1 MITVL
6 AAPPLLTVQD
16 QGRPGARASGVPVA
30 GAMDPLAL
38 AAANLLVGNP
48 PDAAGLEWALGGGSI
63 RFERAAWFALGGAT
77 APARLEGVPVAPGL
91 AHVATPGSVLEIGQF
106 TSGTFLYVALEGG
119 IDVPVVLGSRST
131 YLPARLGGLEGRRL
145 RAGDRLPLGP
155 RGAGPGSGPV
165 LRERAAPGEPVPLL
179 RGPAADL
186 LDAAGWEQ
194 LLGAEFRVT
203 ASVSRMGYR
212 LEGPALACHAASD
225 RVSEPTVP
233 GAVQVPPGGQPIILM
248 ADGPT
253 IGGYPHVAV
262 IPRLDLGRVAQ
273 LRPGES
279 LRFALITTEQARH
292 RLRDT
297 WRELHTPPLATDR

>member
-91 AHVATPGSVLEIGQF
+91 AHVATPGSVLKIGQF

-145 RAGDRLPLGP
+145 RAGDRL
-155 RGAGPGSGPV
+155 
-165 LRERAAPGEPVPLL
+165 PLL